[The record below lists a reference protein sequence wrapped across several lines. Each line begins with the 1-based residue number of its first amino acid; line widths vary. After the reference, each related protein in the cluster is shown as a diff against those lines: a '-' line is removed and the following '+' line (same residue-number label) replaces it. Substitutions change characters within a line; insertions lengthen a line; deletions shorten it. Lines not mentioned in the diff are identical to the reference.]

1 MSATTTTS
9 TTTDAQSTTAASRSD
24 HTRGNSRAAGLF
36 YILTF
41 TASIPA
47 LLLLA
52 PVLNDPGYI
61 LGAGHDSQVLFGCLL
76 DVVTALTGIGSAV
89 AVFPVVKR
97 VNESMALGFV
107 MSRMVEAAVI
117 LIGVVALLT
126 VVLLRHDLA
135 GSATADAASLTTT
148 GQALVTAR
156 GWTFLLGPGFMAS
169 LNAVL
174 FGTLLYPLT
183 TGAPHHPHHRSHRRP
198 GTAHRQPLDLL
209 RPDHPDRHA
218 DPAGNTPDRDL
229 GAVRR
234 LLHGVQGLQARSRH
248 GVCGLSLE
256 SSSPPAQTPRTAG
269 HQMVSCGSRDLANRV
284 TAEAPVGC
292 GGGRSGA
299 GARWGDSHSAVS
311 GGGPHHTSVAAWPR
325 QPIRDVG
332 SMTDENHPVCHII
345 R

>member
-1 MSATTTTS
+1 MSATTAPS
-9 TTTDAQSTTAASRSD
+9 TTTTTDTGATPAASRPA
-24 HTRGNSRAAGLF
+24 HTRGNSRAAGIF

-41 TASIPA
+41 AASIPA

-61 LGAGHDSQVLFGCLL
+61 LGAGHDTQVLFACLL

-156 GWTFLLGPGFMAS
+156 NWTFLLGPGFMAC

-174 FGTLLYPLT
+174 FGTLLYRSRLVPRIIPTVGLV
-183 TGAPHHPHHRSHRRP
+183 GAPVLLTANLLTFFGQTTQT
-198 GTAHRQPLDLL
+198 GTLTLL
-209 RPDHPDRHA
+209 ATLPIA
-218 DPAGNTPDRDL
+218 IWE
-229 GAVRR
+229 
-234 LLHGVQGLQARSRH
+234 
-248 GVCGLSLE
+248 LS
-256 SSSPPAQTPRTAG
+256 
-269 HQMVSCGSRDLANRV
+269 
-284 TAEAPVGC
+284 
-292 GGGRSGA
+292 
-299 GARWGDSHSAVS
+299 
-311 GGGPHHTSVAAWPR
+311 
-325 QPIRDVG
+325 
-332 SMTDENHPVCHII
+332 
-345 R
+345 